1 MIWLEAAEYVKDY
14 QIKIKFND
22 GLEKI
27 VDLKDVI
34 FNDNRRVFQELK
46 DLVLFSKVKFNPEF
60 DTIVWPNGADLAPEF
75 LYNIKNVETILK

>member
-1 MIWLEAAEYVKDY
+1 VIWLEAAEYVKDY